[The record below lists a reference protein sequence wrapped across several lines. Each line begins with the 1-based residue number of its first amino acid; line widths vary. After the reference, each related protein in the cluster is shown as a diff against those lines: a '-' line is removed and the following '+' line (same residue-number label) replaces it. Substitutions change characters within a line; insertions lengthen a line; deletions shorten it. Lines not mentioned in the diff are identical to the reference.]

1 MHIRTLIALAT
12 LTLSIVLFVSMFG
25 HRNAFAATLTVG
37 PPVGTCTGTH
47 PTISLAVA
55 AASAG
60 DTITVCPGTYPEL
73 VNVNKTLTLL
83 GAQSG
88 VDARLVTRTGLPATE
103 SVVTGAAGTTSF
115 NVTASNVTIDGFTVQ
130 GATLPNVFGFG
141 IVLGAGTSGAHV
153 VNNIVQNNIAGLS
166 LANSP
171 GGNQAVISSNVFRN
185 NNQPG
190 PAGGTGIYTDEFN
203 AGGALTNVLIDNNNF
218 IGNVSQGIAFS
229 SSTPG
234 SQSNVTVSNNLFDAN
249 GRAVFLLNVISSSFT
264 GNTLRNATEPATA
277 DIRIFGGVNG
287 FTIQCNHLSAGAGRA
302 IRINDA
308 GGSPNSNITITSNN
322 ISAYAGVGL
331 EVNTGG
337 YTGGP
342 GSLNAE
348 RNYWGSPTGPNDLQ
362 GRNPGGTG
370 EEILDPDLV
379 VDFTPFLT
387 SAQGLPCP
395 TPVVG
400 PPTNKD
406 QCKNGGW
413 MTFNTPRTFKNQ
425 GDCIQYVN
433 TGK

>member
-1 MHIRTLIALAT
+1 
-12 LTLSIVLFVSMFG
+12 MFAQ
-25 HRNAFAATLTVG
+25 RNALAATLTVG
-37 PPVGTCTGTH
+37 PPVGTCAGAY

-73 VNVNKTLTLL
+73 VSVNKTLTLL

-103 SVVTGAAGTTSF
+103 SVVTGLAGTTSF
-115 NVTASNVTIDGFTVQ
+115 YVTANNVTIDGFTVQ
-130 GATLPNVFGFG
+130 GATLPNTFGFG
-141 IVLGAGTSGAHV
+141 MVLGPGTSGAHV
-153 VNNIVQNNIAGLS
+153 VNNIVQSNIAGLS
-166 LANSP
+166 LANAP
-171 GGNQAVISSNVFRN
+171 GGNQAVIRYNVFRN

-190 PAGGTGIYTDEFN
+190 PASGTGIYTDEFN

-218 IGNVSQGIAFS
+218 IGNVTEGISFS
-229 SSTPG
+229 SSTAG
-234 SQSNVTVSNNLFDAN
+234 SQSNVTVSNSLFDGN
-249 GRAVFLLNVISSSFT
+249 GRAVFLFNIISSSFT

-287 FTIQCNHLSAGAGRA
+287 FTIQCNTLSAGAGRA
-302 IRINDA
+302 IRINDGV
-308 GGSPNSNITITSNN
+308 GGNPNSNIAITSNN

-331 EVNTGG
+331 EVNSGG
-337 YTGGP
+337 YSGGP

-370 EEILDPDLV
+370 EEILDPGLV
-379 VDFTPFLT
+379 VDFIPFLT
-387 SAQGLPCP
+387 SVQGLPCP

-425 GDCIQYVN
+425 GDCVSYTQN
-433 TGK
+433 GK

>member
-1 MHIRTLIALAT
+1 MNFRNLIAVAI
-12 LTLSIVLFVSMFG
+12 LTLSIVLLVSMFG
-25 HRNAFAATLTVG
+25 DRSAFAATLTVG
-37 PPVGTCTGTH
+37 PPVGTCTGTY

-55 AASAG
+55 AASPG

-73 VNVNKTLTLL
+73 VNVNKTLTIL

-88 VDARLVTRTGLPATE
+88 VDARSATRTGLPATE
-103 SVVTGAAGTTSF
+103 SVVTGLAGTTSF
-115 NVTASNVTIDGFTVQ
+115 NVTANNVTIDGFTVQ
-130 GATLPNVFGFG
+130 DATLPNVFGFG

-166 LANSP
+166 LANAP
-171 GGNQAVISSNVFRN
+171 GGNQALISSNVFRN

-190 PAGGTGIYTDEFN
+190 AATGTGIYTDQFN

-218 IGNVSQGIAFS
+218 IGNVTEGISFS
-229 SSTPG
+229 STAAG
-234 SQSNVTVSNNLFDAN
+234 SQSNVTVSSNLFDGN
-249 GRAVFLLNVISSSFT
+249 GRAVFLLNIISSSFT
-264 GNTLRNATEPATA
+264 GNTLRNATEPLTA

-287 FTIQCNHLSAGAGRA
+287 FTIQCNNLSAGAGKA
-302 IRINDA
+302 IRIND
-308 GGSPNSNITITSNN
+308 GFGSGNPNSNITITSNN
-322 ISAYAGVGL
+322 ISAYAGNGL
-331 EVNTGG
+331 EVNSGG
-337 YTGGP
+337 YAGGP

-370 EEILDPDLV
+370 EEIVDPDLV

-387 SAQGLPCP
+387 SVQGLPCP
-395 TPVVG
+395 TPIVG

-413 MTFNTPRTFKNQ
+413 QTFNNPSFRNQ
-425 GDCIQYVN
+425 GQCVSFVN
-433 TGK
+433 HQ

>member
-1 MHIRTLIALAT
+1 MKFRNLIAIAI
-12 LTLSIVLFVSMFG
+12 LTLSIGLVVSMFG
-25 HRNAFAATLTVG
+25 DRKALAATLTVG
-37 PPVGTCTGTH
+37 PLVGPCTGTYQL
-47 PTISLAVA
+47 ISLAVL
-55 AASAG
+55 AASPG

-73 VNVNKTLTLL
+73 VNVNKTLTIL

-103 SVVTGAAGTTSF
+103 SVVTGLAGTTSF
-115 NVTASNVTIDGFTVQ
+115 YVTANNVTIDGFTVQ

-141 IVLGAGTSGAHV
+141 IVLGGGTTGANV

-166 LANSP
+166 LANS
-171 GGNQAVISSNVFRN
+171 GATQAVIRYNVFRN

-190 PAGGTGIYTDEFN
+190 PATGTGIYTDEFN
-203 AGGALTNVLIDNNNF
+203 AGGTLTNVLIDNNNF
-218 IGNVSQGIAFS
+218 IANATEGISFS
-229 SSTPG
+229 SSTAG
-234 SQSNVTVSNNLFDAN
+234 SQSNVTVSNNLFDGN
-249 GRAVFLLNVISSSFT
+249 GRAVFLYNIISSTFT
-264 GNTLRNATEPATA
+264 GNTLRNATQAATA

-287 FTIQCNHLSAGAGRA
+287 FTIQCNNLSAGAGRA
-302 IRINDA
+302 IRINND
-308 GGSPNSNITITSNN
+308 GGSSNSNITITSNN
-322 ISAYAGVGL
+322 ISAYAGIGL
-331 EVNTGG
+331 EVNSGG

-387 SAQGLPCP
+387 SVQGLPCP

-425 GDCIQYVN
+425 GDCVSYTN
-433 TGK
+433 NGK